1 MGSTVLLRS
10 KATSRQRKSSSP
22 IRSASS
28 TSTSPKCRPPRE
40 SSTSSWRSTELRS
53 SPSSN
58 LPKKPI
64 VLPHRPSWSPW
75 SKPFP
80 TKSIRCSPIMA
91 SSSRLPPRQANA
103 PNARY
108 MTHMFALRCREHGIE
123 HRFTK
128 INHPWTNGQVERMN
142 RTIKDATVK
151 RYHYD
156 DHDQLRR
163 HLADF
168 VAAYNFAR
176 RLKTLKGLTPFEFV
190 SKCWT
195 SEPDRFKL
203 NPLHQ
208 MPGLNTLQSPR
219 EGCVSGRAPTP
230 WGHLLPG
237 TRRTRRIQ
245 NLSSQARPG
254 AQPSITQ
261 VGIRDH
267 RKSPTLSARSWTA
280 GAEAMP
286 SDHKTARAIS
296 LRLTF
301 VVARY

>member
-1 MGSTVLLRS
+1 MSTRNPGTISTTAFCICRLVSEGVQSVVARLRRGED
-10 KATSRQRKSSSP
+10 AL
-22 IRSASS
+22 
-28 TSTSPKCRPPRE
+28 E
-40 SSTSSWRSTELRS
+40 G
-53 SPSSN
+53 
-58 LPKKPI
+58 
-64 VLPHRPSWSPW
+64 
-75 SKPFP
+75 
-80 TKSIRCSPIMA
+80 
-91 SSSRLPPRQANA
+91 

-208 MPGLNTLQSPR
+208 MPGLNS
-219 EGCVSGRAPTP
+219 
-230 WGHLLPG
+230 
-237 TRRTRRIQ
+237 
-245 NLSSQARPG
+245 
-254 AQPSITQ
+254 
-261 VGIRDH
+261 
-267 RKSPTLSARSWTA
+267 
-280 GAEAMP
+280 
-286 SDHKTARAIS
+286 
-296 LRLTF
+296 
-301 VVARY
+301 